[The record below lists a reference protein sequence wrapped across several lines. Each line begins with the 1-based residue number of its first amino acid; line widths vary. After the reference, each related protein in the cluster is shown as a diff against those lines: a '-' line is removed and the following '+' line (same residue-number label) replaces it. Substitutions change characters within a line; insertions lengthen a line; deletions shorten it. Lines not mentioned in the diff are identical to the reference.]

1 MFESF
6 ETFGMTGIGL
16 TAGTAGTTLESW
28 LLPLPPNGTV
38 GEIWDRAWSS
48 SLIGMLIFTCR
59 FTLGTG
65 CPIADMPT
73 SAWQAA
79 LSGML
84 GLDGMAHAIQ
94 RNPGTSLPGGLRIF
108 RLWADRLRQ
117 TQTQHIHATH
127 PTLSPL
133 CFRQEM
139 SQPVVRL
146 EINDLLHAAP
156 NALEG
161 FDQSTHQGTWGGRSP
176 SKASL
181 PVASASKALGSPG
194 TTTMRYGLAL
204 AEALTKSLPNEHTM
218 MNLKLCH

>member
-16 TAGTAGTTLESW
+16 TAGTAGTTLESWW

-94 RNPGTSLPGGLRIF
+94 RNPGMSLPGGLRIF

-161 FDQSTHQGTWGGRSP
+161 FDQSTHQGTWGGPIAVQNLLTHGVRVQGTWFSRHHNDAVWPRFGRS
-176 SKASL
+176 SDK
-181 PVASASKALGSPG
+181 K
-194 TTTMRYGLAL
+194 
-204 AEALTKSLPNEHTM
+204 LTK
-218 MNLKLCH
+218 